1 MAKLLT
7 QPIKYLKGAYK
18 GGFGSGLVA
27 GISEGIPAALGFHPF
42 FARLG
47 GGLVATAIVKNPVDK
62 RIILL
67 DAMKESVY
75 QLFGAD

>member
-7 QPIKYLKGAYK
+7 QPIKFMRGAYK
-18 GGFGSGLVA
+18 GGFGSGLTA
-27 GISEGIPAALGFHPF
+27 GIAQGIPAALGFHPF

-47 GGLVATAIVKNPVDK
+47 GGLIATAIVRNATDK
-62 RIILL
+62 RIILVE
-67 DAMKESVY
+67 AMKESIY